1 MRLRISLPVLALFS
15 LFACQSIDAGVKT
28 RPHADPG
35 NAAAQNKLGFNYA
48 NGLGVQQDD
57 DEAVKW
63 FRKSAEQEI
72 AEAQYNLG
80 VMYDHGRG
88 VVQSYR
94 EAVRWYR
101 KSAEQGF
108 ASAQY
113 NLGSGP
119 INY

>member
-15 LFACQSIDAGVKT
+15 LFACQSIDAGVKI

-72 AEAQYNLG
+72 AEGSIQSWCD
-80 VMYDHGRG
+80 VRPRPRRG
-88 VVQSYR
+88 S
-94 EAVRWYR
+94 E
-101 KSAEQGF
+101 
-108 ASAQY
+108 
-113 NLGSGP
+113 L
-119 INY
+119 